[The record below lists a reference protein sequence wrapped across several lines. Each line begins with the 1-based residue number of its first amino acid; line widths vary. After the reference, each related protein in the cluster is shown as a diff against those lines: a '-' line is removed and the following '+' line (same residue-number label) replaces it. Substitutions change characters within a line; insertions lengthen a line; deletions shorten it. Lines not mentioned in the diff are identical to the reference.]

1 MLDPQNTNHL
11 WLLHALFLD
20 DINQNCSDFQAEW
33 NCHPIWGPDT
43 NDKSPKDL
51 QFLGQTLFSMYRDDC
66 EGVHPD
72 VIVIVEYYSVHGR
85 PASRQPH
92 QTGAGHPADEEDN
105 ADDPSPNII
114 ENTFG
119 TDEETQEQFFAVLA
133 ETNGMV
139 KYILFLRLYVLVGE
153 VQKSFKSPL
162 QSQFGFIEQNYGG
175 VVGTSVPQATVW
187 TRKTFAELL
196 ILKVN
201 FVIVKIFILDM
212 RMKDTVPSVGMDT
225 DEEAYPSSSGTAAVK
240 EIFNRV
246 AGKQGGS
253 VLSTKAAAR
262 EEVLLTLASTCLTNY
277 SKLSKGPGP
286 SSASLQKT
294 RRDTTT
300 SSQPT
305 TSQVKRSTMSGT
317 SISTFCIVS
326 VGILICGVNRHGTIR
341 VPKAPLKNGMNE
353 IQAMKNCGCYVD
365 EQTTFH
371 HDWSY
376 SKIGQLLRKLFPKVF
391 NYLDSERPRSFSS
404 SQSAGQDEKPHWRL
418 LNKSRQALTIVDIA
432 CPTGTDLAK
441 HKGWDKASVTESHLW
456 FVTRNH
462 IPDSVYESW
471 NTQPI
476 IAGSDSEGDSD
487 SSEVELLS
495 DVDSVRDNA
504 DHNPELASSLMEMEL
519 SDSVD
524 IRTGYKGKGKL
535 KISKTPM
542 VNAKWTHTVLSPDES
557 PTNQRVVAKKLKS
570 KTAIAIPH
578 FLPLQSL
585 SSLNQLSIPGVP
597 AAYATCPELSHPAT
611 IVSVSEADILF
622 RNQPQPN
629 DPFAPAIINPWESE
643 YVIRPVD
650 YLI

>member
-1 MLDPQNTNHL
+1 MRKGLRCASFMWGFLPGDGGPSTRLENWHMLDPQNTNHL

-72 VIVIVEYYSVHGR
+72 VIVIVEYYSVHGS
-85 PASRQPH
+85 PCIRQPH

-105 ADDPSPNII
+105 ADDPSPNIMSLSMI
-114 ENTFG
+114 SN
-119 TDEETQEQFFAVLA
+119 DEWDGEVYPVFET
-133 ETNGMV
+133 
-139 KYILFLRLYVLVGE
+139 IVLVGE

-162 QSQFGFIEQNYGG
+162 QSQFGFIEQNYG
-175 VVGTSVPQATVW
+175 SS
-187 TRKTFAELL
+187 RNMKTFAELL

-317 SISTFCIVS
+317 SII
-326 VGILICGVNRHGTIR
+326 GILICGVNRHGTIR

-376 SKIGQLLRKLFPKVF
+376 SKMVNCCASYFRREAQ
-391 NYLDSERPRSFSS
+391 EFSS

-456 FVTRNH
+456 FGALPPLNH

-524 IRTGYKGKGKL
+524 IRTGYKGK
-535 KISKTPM
+535 
-542 VNAKWTHTVLSPDES
+542 AKWTHTVLSPDES

-611 IVSVSEADILF
+611 IVS
-622 RNQPQPN
+622 PQPN